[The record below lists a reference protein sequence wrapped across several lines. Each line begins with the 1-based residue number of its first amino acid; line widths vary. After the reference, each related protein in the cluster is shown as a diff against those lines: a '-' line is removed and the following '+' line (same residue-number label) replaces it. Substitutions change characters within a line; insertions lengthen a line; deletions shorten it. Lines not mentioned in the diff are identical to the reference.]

1 MKLIT
6 KIWMPVLASVF
17 SLLAISTATL
27 RAQDDES
34 RTLTRLILTV
44 AANEVN
50 QQTPMAIGMGFDLVE
65 TTITDSAFVWDIQGA
80 DDVVSA
86 VKTLTALADTDL
98 SADII
103 NGMIKSGG
111 ESALMIYM
119 CVKAEL
125 DIHLIFKG
133 KDSGESITYVCTK
146 EDLKARLNEEYTDE
160 ELEALLLKVITSSLG
175 Q

>member
-27 RAQDDES
+27 RAQDDAS
-34 RTLTRLILTV
+34 KTLSRLILSE
-44 AANEVN
+44 AAKAVN
-50 QQTPMAIGMGFDLVE
+50 QQAPMAVGMGFELIE
-65 TTITDSAFVWDIQGA
+65 TTITDSTFVWDIQGA
-80 DDVVSA
+80 DDVVTA
-86 VKTLTALADTDL
+86 VKTLTALAETDL

-103 NGMIKSGG
+103 NGMIKSGD
-111 ESALMIYM
+111 ESAMMIYL

-160 ELEALLLKVITSSLG
+160 ELETLLLKVITSSLG

>member
-17 SLLAISTATL
+17 ALLAISPASL
-27 RAQDDES
+27 RAQDDAS
-34 RTLTRLILTV
+34 KLLSRLILSE
-44 AANEVN
+44 AAKAVN
-50 QQTPMAIGMGFDLVE
+50 QQAPMAVGMGFELIE
-65 TTITDSAFVWDIQGA
+65 TTITDSTFVWDIQGA
-80 DDVVSA
+80 DDVVTA

-160 ELEALLLKVITSSLG
+160 ELETLLLKVITSSLG

>member
-17 SLLAISTATL
+17 ALLAISPATL
-27 RAQDDES
+27 RAQDDAS
-34 RTLTRLILTV
+34 KLLSRLILSE
-44 AANEVN
+44 AAKAVN
-50 QQTPMAIGMGFDLVE
+50 QQAPMAVGMGFELIE
-65 TTITDSAFVWDIQGA
+65 TTITDSTFVWDIQGA

-160 ELEALLLKVITSSLG
+160 ELETLLLKVITSSLG

>member
-50 QQTPMAIGMGFDLVE
+50 QQTPMAIGMGFAD
-65 TTITDSAFVWDIQGA
+65 TIRDFEK
-80 DDVVSA
+80 
-86 VKTLTALADTDL
+86 KTLDECRALGVNDSMIHEDFMIGCDTMNID
-98 SADII
+98 AICA
-103 NGMIKSGG
+103 NGK
-111 ESALMIYM
+111 
-119 CVKAEL
+119 VVP
-125 DIHLIFKG
+125 IFRNG
-133 KDSGESITYVCTK
+133 NW
-146 EDLKARLNEEYTDE
+146 AF
-160 ELEALLLKVITSSLG
+160 
-175 Q
+175 